1 MTLLVISHTDHYE
14 MNGTIVGWASTVQEI
29 NELACLFTKIIH
41 VGCLHKGIPAPSG
54 LEQYTQGNIEFVPIP
69 PAGGPGLKKVTQ
81 LTVLP
86 IVVRTVFSQL
96 KKASCFQFR
105 APTGMGLYLI
115 PLLTLFTRKTGWF
128 KYAGDWNA
136 RDVPTSYTIQR
147 YILSRWQSRTVTING
162 SWPNQPRH
170 CLSFENPCL
179 TQRAIELGRKVFG
192 KKAYIPPY
200 NIAFVGRLDRNKGIE
215 LLIRAIA
222 SMSDRSLIGD
232 IHLVGDGP
240 ERQNVREIAEQTE
253 LNVYFHG
260 FLPRESVFE
269 VLQTA
274 HVLVLPS
281 ASEGFPK
288 VLPEAWNF
296 GCVPVVTRVSAIDQ
310 YLEHGVSGFLIEP
323 DNRTI
328 EGVRLML
335 TTALNERDLRA
346 IAGKARELVKRFSYD
361 YYRSRIANEILIHD

>member
-14 MNGTIVGWASTVQEI
+14 VNGTIVGWASTVQEI
-29 NELACLFTKIIH
+29 NELAGVFTKIIH
-41 VGCLHKGIPAPSG
+41 VGCLHKGIPAPLG
-54 LEQYTQGNIEFVPIP
+54 LEQYTRGNIEFVPIP
-69 PAGGPGLKKVTQ
+69 PAGGSGLKKLTH

-86 IVVRTVFSQL
+86 VVVRTVFLQL

-115 PLLTLFTRKTGWF
+115 PLLTLFTRKAGWF
-128 KYAGDWNA
+128 KYAGDWNS
-136 RDVPTSYTIQR
+136 RNVPTSYTIQR
-147 YILSRWQSRTVTING
+147 FMLSRWQSRFVTING
-162 SWPNQPRH
+162 SWSNQPRH

-179 TQRAIELGRKVFG
+179 TQSAIEFGRKVSG
-192 KKAYIPPY
+192 EKAYIPPY
-200 NIAFVGRLDRNKGIE
+200 EIVFVGRLDHNKGIE
-215 LLIRAIA
+215 LLIRALA
-222 SMSDRSLIGD
+222 SMSDRSVIGK

-240 ERQNVREIAEQTE
+240 ERENLREIAQQTG

-269 VLQTA
+269 VLQKA

-323 DNRTI
+323 GNRTI
-328 EGVRLML
+328 EGVRAML
-335 TTALNERDLRA
+335 TTVLHAKDLRE
-346 IAGKARELVKRFSYD
+346 IAARGRELVKRFSYD
-361 YYRSRIANEILIHD
+361 YYQSRIANEILIYD